1 MKQII
6 FATSNESKAKRFSK
20 GLKEH
25 GIEVLSL
32 KDIDIKLDVEENG
45 DSAIENALI
54 KAREC
59 YRLTKKP
66 CIGMDDT
73 LYMEGVPEEKQPGLF
88 VRRVNG
94 KSLTDE
100 EALDYYTNLVKEYGK
115 DGKINCKWIYGLAV
129 INENGEEATYT
140 WSKDN
145 FYMVSSKSDKINPG
159 YPLNSISKYKK
170 LDNLNRVIIN
180 EFIDKIYV
188 GEIRDN
194 IRIITIK
201 WNF

>member
-6 FATSNESKAKRFSK
+6 FATTNESKAKRFSK

-32 KDIDIKLDVEENG
+32 KDIDMKLDIEEDG
-45 DSAIENALI
+45 TTAIENALI

-66 CIGMDDT
+66 CMGMDDT
-73 LYMEGVPEEKQPGLF
+73 LYMEGIPEDRQPGLF

-100 EALDYYTNLVKEYGK
+100 EAIDYYTNLVKEYGK
-115 DGKINCKWIYGLAV
+115 DGKINCKWVYGLAV
-129 INENGEEATYT
+129 INEKGEEATYT
-140 WSKDN
+140 WSKDD
-145 FYMVSSKSDKINPG
+145 FYMVDKPSDKINPG

-170 LDNLNRVIIN
+170 LDKYFTDVTEEDMKLLEVNEDDVV
-180 EFIDKIYV
+180 EFIASHI
-188 GEIRDN
+188 
-194 IRIITIK
+194 
-201 WNF
+201 

>member
-6 FATSNESKAKRFSK
+6 FATSNESKSKRFSR

-32 KDIDIKLDVEENG
+32 KDINIKLDVEENG
-45 DSAIENALI
+45 STAIENALI

-66 CIGMDDT
+66 CMGMDDT

-129 INENGEEATYT
+129 INENGEEATYS
-140 WSKDN
+140 WSRDN

-170 LDNLNRVIIN
+170 LDKYFTDVTLDDIKILNNN
-180 EFIDKIYV
+180 EDDVVDFIATHI
-188 GEIRDN
+188 
-194 IRIITIK
+194 
-201 WNF
+201 